1 MTFCSLLPANANA
14 KSQGSF
20 EFGQPH
26 AFAFIGEISVVSG
39 FVFLFSKLRLAV
51 SEGEVV
57 VLFIL
62 RGMFFGTHFDFLY
75 SDAAVGPHN
84 QIGIGFNTA
93 WPLADDGGAVC
104 N

>member
-1 MTFCSLLPANANA
+1 MPLHSLVKL
-14 KSQGSF
+14 
-20 EFGQPH
+20 
-26 AFAFIGEISVVSG
+26 VYDSG